1 MTKYKFNS
9 KKADLENLDLK
20 NLNKYI
26 KEVTSLLEEI
36 KDFDVSDT
44 NQLKASEKWT
54 NKVDK
59 KAKKLEKDVN
69 NFLGDFLEEDKKDL
83 DSKK

>member
-44 NQLKASEKWT
+44 TQLKASEKWT

-83 DSKK
+83 DIKK

>member
-44 NQLKASEKWT
+44 TQLKASEKWT